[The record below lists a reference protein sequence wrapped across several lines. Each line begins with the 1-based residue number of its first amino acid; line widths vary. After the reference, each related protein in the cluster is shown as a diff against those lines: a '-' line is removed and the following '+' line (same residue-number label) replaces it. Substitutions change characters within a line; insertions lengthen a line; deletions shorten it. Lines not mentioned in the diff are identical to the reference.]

1 MTVFRP
7 IKIRAKRLYQSL
19 TSPFLIKKY
28 LHNTSKKNRKLIL
41 GGHWTKNEDWLI
53 LDQSHQDITKK
64 LKFPSSSINTIFL
77 EHVFE
82 HIDLDKAIYFLKEA
96 KRILQKGGHL
106 RIISPSIERIIRTD
120 LNKSNRNN
128 KTYINNILINLHF
141 KRTDALLKSI
151 GLKGVKED
159 VNTFFLNSIFR
170 ENEHKFICSAR
181 LLKKILLALGFK
193 KVEIF
198 PPGQGFIK
206 EHCLERY
213 QRGIYL
219 GSDFKKDRKKKIF
232 DIESLAVDA
241 IK

>member
-7 IKIRAKRLYQSL
+7 IKIYANTFFESL
-19 TSPFLIKKY
+19 SSPFIIKKY
-28 LHNTSKKNRKLIL
+28 LNNTPKKVRKLIL
-41 GGHWTKNEDWLI
+41 GGHWTKNEGWLI

-64 LKFPSSSINTIFL
+64 LKFPSTSINVIFL

-82 HIDLDKAIYFLKEA
+82 HIDLDKAIFFLKEA

-106 RIISPSIERIIRTD
+106 RIISPSIERITSVD
-120 LNKSNRNN
+120 LNKFSRNN

-141 KRTDALLKSI
+141 KKTDDLLKSI
-151 GLKGVKED
+151 GLKGVEED

-170 ENEHKFICSAR
+170 ENEHRFICSAR
-181 LLKKILLALGFK
+181 LLKKILLALGFT
-193 KVEIF
+193 KVGIF
-198 PPGQGFIK
+198 PVGQGFVK
-206 EHCLERY
+206 DHCLERN

-219 GSDFKKDRKKKIF
+219 GSDFKKDRKKNIF

-241 IK
+241 LK